1 LQSSQ
6 NKVDFLGQLGKRKA
20 ETMKSFGKQLD
31 ELMSLVQAGDL
42 EEVKRHVETMPS
54 GYRRPVIESCV
65 VASFKR
71 GAKNEIVAWLASE
84 IGTLKLTVS
93 TAGFTSMVKVK

>member
-1 LQSSQ
+1 
-6 NKVDFLGQLGKRKA
+6 
-20 ETMKSFGKQLD
+20 MKSFGKQLD

>member
-1 LQSSQ
+1 
-6 NKVDFLGQLGKRKA
+6 
-20 ETMKSFGKQLD
+20 MKSFGKQLD

-42 EEVKRHVETMPS
+42 EEVQQHVESIPS
-54 GYRRPVIESCV
+54 DCRRPLIESCV
-65 VASFKR
+65 VGSFKR

-93 TAGFTSMVKVK
+93 KMNNIDLILHLCTFKMPR